1 MNTKDI
7 QALIFPIEISNS
19 KHVEK
24 ESSKK
29 DGSDTEEENLD
40 EMSMSS
46 FSTQKTGP

>member
-1 MNTKDI
+1 MN
-7 QALIFPIEISNS
+7 QANAFGAF
-19 KHVEK
+19 KQHKKVEK